1 MLFDHIEE
9 KEAVMRAAM
18 IEVNGLKFYNALARL
33 TEDRAARDVFK
44 RLAVEEK
51 GHLAAIEKTYFPEAG
66 FPIEQVTEEEIA
78 IEEYVQSAAPID
90 IFTRRIDM
98 ESFVCHIDGPK
109 KALTV
114 ALNAER
120 YSVDYFD
127 DLGRR
132 CRTEDGRRICRE
144 LADEERAHVAHIEGL
159 IAALK

>member
-18 IEVNGLKFYNALARL
+18 IETNGLKFYNALARL
-33 TEDRAARDVFK
+33 TEDKAAKDVFK
-44 RLAVEEK
+44 KLAAEEK
-51 GHLAAIEKTYFPEAG
+51 GHLAVIEKQYFPEAG
-66 FPIEQVTEEEIA
+66 FPVEELTEEEVA
-78 IEEYVQSAAPID
+78 IEEYVKSAAPID

-98 ESFVCHIDGPK
+98 EKFVCHIDGPK

-127 DLGRR
+127 DLARR
-132 CRTEDGRRICRE
+132 CTTEEGRRICKE
-144 LADEERAHVAHIEGL
+144 LADEERSHVTHIEGL
-159 IAALK
+159 IAAL

>member
-18 IEVNGLKFYNALARL
+18 IETNGLKFYNALARL
-33 TEDRAARDVFK
+33 TEDKAAKDVFK
-44 RLAVEEK
+44 RLAAEEK
-51 GHLAAIEKTYFPEAG
+51 GHLATIEKIYFPEAG
-66 FPIEQVTEEEIA
+66 FPFEQVTEEEIA

-90 IFTRRIDM
+90 IFTKRIDM
-98 ESFVCHIDGPK
+98 DRFVCHIDGPK
-109 KALTV
+109 KALMV

-127 DLGRR
+127 DMALR
-132 CRTEDGRRICRE
+132 CRTEDGRRICKE

-159 IAALK
+159 LAGLV